1 MIEDATPYIEDL
13 PPSHYDSIG
22 SRLVG
27 QAVLGD
33 LQMFS
38 KAHVLLQCDDLM
50 VMEYSSLMKNETW
63 ELVPVPKGRKL
74 VLCKQVY

>member
-27 QAVLGD
+27 
-33 LQMFS
+33 
-38 KAHVLLQCDDLM
+38 
-50 VMEYSSLMKNETW
+50 
-63 ELVPVPKGRKL
+63 
-74 VLCKQVY
+74 